1 MVLKMKISCGT
12 DIIEIDRIKQSI
24 ENLGD
29 AFLNRVFTEN
39 EIKYCESKNNQKYQ
53 HYAARFTAK
62 EAVFKA
68 VSSNLKDKY
77 SITWKDIEVCN
88 NEQGKPYINLY
99 GINQELFESIDISI
113 SHCKKYATANVVI
126 LQNELW

>member
-1 MVLKMKISCGT
+1 MKISCGT

-68 VSSNLKDKY
+68 ISSNLRDKY